1 MVHQIRYKHSP
12 YHPMFDY
19 NLFLSF
25 HNINTEIFLTSYHDL
40 FRISLLRVLKGKPSL
55 RRRRSPKK
63 RKRGRRMKT
72 SPEDLPEDLL
82 PRELSVQQTI
92 LENCSFS
99 SSGKAQMRLILF
111 LPRKQTLKFPK
122 L

>member
-1 MVHQIRYKHSP
+1 MGGNRSLYLTTFIKFFHKNWNLLRMVHQI
-12 YHPMFDY
+12 
-19 NLFLSF
+19 
-25 HNINTEIFLTSYHDL
+25 
-40 FRISLLRVLKGKPSL
+40 RVLKGKPSL